1 MSKPKSISTLHI
13 YTRVSTMAQADHGTS
28 LQSQLELGIKKAK
41 ELGFEYQHWDEGGK
55 SSHHED
61 IADRPVLFD
70 LYRQIKTGSV
80 KHLWIYD
87 QSRLS
92 RNDQVA
98 SLFRYECN
106 KQGVTLYTKDG
117 QFDLS
122 SPQDKFLKQLLDA
135 VAEFDN
141 STRTERTRLGKL
153 HRVRSGSWHG
163 GPPPF
168 GYKLENK
175 KLVINEDEAVWV
187 KQIFKRSLAGAA
199 SPELKV
205 FLDSSGV
212 CARRGGTW
220 TLGSI
225 QALLKNRHYT
235 GQYIYKDGKS
245 NTEIAVQCPQI
256 VDIVTWE
263 GVQIAHKREG
273 NRHQQKNRTVKNSY
287 LLRDVMY
294 CGHCL
299 RPISG
304 RVIANKHEAIYYCP
318 NKERSWAK
326 KGASDTPWMR
336 GTGCGFDR
344 SMNIHRA
351 DEIVWKCVTDLHQ
364 KSSLL
369 REEVKRRVMAAQGL
383 SLVSDDAAR
392 KKAEAHA
399 RRLQKSLQHVNDV
412 IGKLEASR
420 LLKRV
425 DASHAATVKQ
435 IIDEK
440 EQIEAELN
448 NVRLLLRGENERQKW
463 VNWLEAF
470 GAELDQTREFTD
482 EQRKQYIAGLVERI
496 DVSYVPEAGE
506 HQLILHF
513 KLPIVGDAIRW
524 KKQSKNGGYEVID
537 GEQTAL
543 VIVKKKKKND
553 FKKYPL
559 SKPLRYGGVS
569 R

>member
-1 MSKPKSISTLHI
+1 MSKSKSSNTLHI

-41 ELGFEYQHWDEGGK
+41 DLGFEFQHWDEGGK

-70 LYRQIKTGSV
+70 LYRYIKTGIV

-98 SLFRYECN
+98 SVFRYECN

-141 STRTERTRLGKL
+141 TTRTERTRLGKL

-168 GYKLENK
+168 GYRLEDK
-175 KLVINEDEAVWV
+175 KLVINESEAVWV
-187 KQIFKRSLAGAA
+187 RQVFKRSLAGAV
-199 SPELKV
+199 SPDLKL
-205 FLDSSGV
+205 FLDSNSV
-212 CARRGGTW
+212 SARRGGLW

-225 QALLKNRHYT
+225 QALLRNRHYT
-235 GQYIYKDGKS
+235 GQYVYTDGK
-245 NTEIAVQCPQI
+245 TDAKITVQCPQI
-256 VDIVTWE
+256 VDMVTWE

-273 NRHQQKNRTVKNSY
+273 NRHEQKNRTTKNFY
-287 LLRDVMY
+287 LLRDIMF
-294 CGHCL
+294 CGHCA

-304 RVIANKHEAIYYCP
+304 RVVANNYEALYYCP
-318 NKERSWAK
+318 NKERTWAE
-326 KGASDTPWMR
+326 KGGTDTPWVR
-336 GTGCGFDR
+336 GTGCGFER

-351 DEIVWKCVTDLHQ
+351 DELVWKYVTELHQ

-369 REEVKRRVMAAQGL
+369 KEEVKRRVMAAQGL
-383 SLVSDDAAR
+383 GLVSDSAAR
-392 KKAEAHA
+392 KKAEARA
-399 RRLQKSLQHVNDV
+399 RRLQKELQNVNDV
-412 IGKLEASR
+412 LGSLEASR

-425 DASHAATVKQ
+425 DASHGTTVER
-435 IIDEK
+435 ITDEK
-440 EQIEAELN
+440 DRIEAALN
-448 NVRLLLRGENERQKW
+448 DVRLELRGENERQKW

-482 EQRKQYIAGLVERI
+482 EQRQQYIAGLVERI
-496 DVSYVPEAGE
+496 DVTYTPEKSE
-506 HQLILHF
+506 HQLTLQF
-513 KLPIVGDAIRW
+513 KLPIVGDSIKW
-524 KKQSKNGGYEVID
+524 KKQSKNAGYEVLD
-537 GEQTAL
+537 GAQTA
-543 VIVKKKKKND
+543 VVTVKKKSDNSDIEKTPTNEIT
-553 FKKYPL
+553 P
-559 SKPLRYGGVS
+559 
-569 R
+569 

>member
-1 MSKPKSISTLHI
+1 MNKPKSSNTLHI

-28 LQSQLELGIKKAK
+28 LQSQLELGTKKAK
-41 ELGFEYQHWDEGGK
+41 ELGFGCQHWDEGGK
-55 SSHHED
+55 SSHHEE

-70 LYRQIKTGSV
+70 LYRHIKTGIV

-98 SLFRYECN
+98 SVFRYECN

-141 STRTERTRLGKL
+141 TTRTERTRLGKL

-175 KLVINEDEAVWV
+175 KLVINDEEAVWV
-187 KQIFKRSLAGAA
+187 KQIFKRSLAGAV
-199 SPELKV
+199 SPELKI
-205 FLDSSGV
+205 FLDSNGV
-212 CARRGGTW
+212 SARRGGTW

-225 QALLKNRHYT
+225 QSLLKNRHYT
-235 GQYIYKDGKS
+235 GQYVYTDSKTS
-245 NTEIAVQCPQI
+245 TEITVQCPQI

-273 NRHQQKNRTVKNSY
+273 NRHLQKNRTVKNFY
-287 LLRDVMY
+287 LLRDLMY
-294 CGHCL
+294 CGHCG

-304 RVIANKHEAIYYCP
+304 RVVANKYEALYYCP
-318 NKERSWAK
+318 NKERTWAE
-326 KGASDTPWMR
+326 KGATDTPWLR

-351 DEIVWKCVTDLHQ
+351 DELVWKFVTELHL
-364 KSSLL
+364 KSSHLK
-369 REEVKRRVMAAQGL
+369 EEVKRRVLAAQGL
-383 SLVSDDAAR
+383 GMVSDASAR
-392 KKAEAHA
+392 KKAEARA
-399 RRLQKSLQHVNDV
+399 RRLQKELQTVNDV
-412 IGKLEASR
+412 IGSLEASR

-425 DASHAATVKQ
+425 DASHGATVDR
-435 IIDEK
+435 ITDEK
-440 EQIEAELN
+440 DRIEAALN
-448 NVRLLLRGENERQKW
+448 EVRLQLRSENERQKW
-463 VNWLEAF
+463 VNWLDAF

-482 EQRKQYIAGLVERI
+482 EQRQLYIAGLVERI
-496 DVSYVPEAGE
+496 DVTYSPNPSK
-506 HQLILHF
+506 HQLTLHF
-513 KLPIVGDAIRW
+513 KLPIVGDGIKR
-524 KKQSKNGGYEVID
+524 KKQSKTGGYEVTD
-537 GEQTAL
+537 GQRTAM
-543 VIVKKKKKND
+543 VIVKKKSDNSSD
-553 FKKYPL
+553 DTPTNEIT
-559 SKPLRYGGVS
+559 P
-569 R
+569 